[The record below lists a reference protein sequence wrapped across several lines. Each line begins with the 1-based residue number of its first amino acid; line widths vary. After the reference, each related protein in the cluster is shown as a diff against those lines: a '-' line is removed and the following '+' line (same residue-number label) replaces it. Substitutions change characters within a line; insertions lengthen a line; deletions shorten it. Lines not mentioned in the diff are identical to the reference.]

1 MSNRQ
6 TFETSFEFLTNE
18 ATASIGLNPFF
29 KWAKFVLTDDDV
41 NLNNQ
46 KIPESEFD
54 NLIMTGVYTPLK
66 MDFNQISNG
75 HKEAEKKPIGV
86 ITHIKKDV
94 INNRNSLVAL
104 AALWKKERPDD
115 VSLLE
120 EMASEGNLPKV
131 SWEISY
137 HESEFE
143 NDVEILKGTILTG
156 VAIVANPAYADR
168 AKFLAIASV
177 EDSDAEKWSRKY
189 INDLPDSAFL
199 YIEDGGKK
207 DEEGK
212 TVPRSLRHLPYKD
225 DEGNI
230 DLPHLRNAIV
240 RLSQENTGEGWL
252 TPELRKR
259 LLEKARRILKQINKE
274 ENATMELEEALAK
287 IGELE
292 KTIGELQ
299 TQLQTYEAE
308 LEELRLYKQQAE
320 AEKEAQI
327 KLENIKRL
335 FADRGI
341 EKPESYFEEN
351 KDMLLNLSDSALE
364 FMVQELVSFAS
375 RESKTAK
382 ASVPNVNT
390 FDGAEKEYTPS
401 QLAKLLKEIL

>member
-1 MSNRQ
+1 
-6 TFETSFEFLTNE
+6 
-18 ATASIGLNPFF
+18 
-29 KWAKFVLTDDDV
+29 
-41 NLNNQ
+41 
-46 KIPESEFD
+46 
-54 NLIMTGVYTPLK
+54 
-66 MDFNQISNG
+66 
-75 HKEAEKKPIGV
+75 
-86 ITHIKKDV
+86 
-94 INNRNSLVAL
+94 
-104 AALWKKERPDD
+104 
-115 VSLLE
+115 
-120 EMASEGNLPKV
+120 
-131 SWEISY
+131 
-137 HESEFE
+137 
-143 NDVEILKGTILTG
+143 
-156 VAIVANPAYADR
+156 
-168 AKFLAIASV
+168 
-177 EDSDAEKWSRKY
+177 
-189 INDLPDSAFL
+189 
-199 YIEDGGKK
+199 
-207 DEEGK
+207 
-212 TVPRSLRHLPYKD
+212 
-225 DEGNI
+225 
-230 DLPHLRNAIV
+230 
-240 RLSQENTGEGWL
+240 
-252 TPELRKR
+252 
-259 LLEKARRILKQINKE
+259 
-274 ENATMELEEALAK
+274 MELEEALAK